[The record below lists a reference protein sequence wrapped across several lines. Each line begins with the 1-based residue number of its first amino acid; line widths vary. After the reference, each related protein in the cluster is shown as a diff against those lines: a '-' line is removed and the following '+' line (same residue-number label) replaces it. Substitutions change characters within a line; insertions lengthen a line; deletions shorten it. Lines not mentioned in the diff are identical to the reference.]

1 MKWGVNMGS
10 FKDELNKA
18 VEEAKEILGSKTTE
32 DIKSSTK
39 EAVDEAKEIVDNL
52 EQKGVKDKFS
62 FLSWRGRLNRVSYF
76 IQTTSS
82 YIIFISY
89 IYIIIYLYKTNNLIN
104 ADAFLWAAIMFFSY
118 LSFAITS
125 RRFHD
130 VGKSCICSIGLIFS
144 LWIVAFILIKKSY
157 SPYWF
162 LIYIL
167 FTVVAMTL
175 KPGNSGENKYGA
187 PDKGFRVGKYF
198 ISEEKILKNAKVVN
212 FINNVKCILNF
223 INNKKVVIF
232 IILLLITTLL
242 SYLIGNNY
250 NGINLIALFAILTFI
265 FATMCLYSLIKY
277 AYFSKEKSKKF
288 YFLRIVV
295 SVLLLCFLT
304 LIFIFTRTN
313 GYKLYNLTAHDLRGE
328 WQSRGFFKPN
338 ENQTVIIRERVTEGG
353 KAWDEFEKLRE
364 MERVIQRIQENE
376 ILSLEEEREIR
387 DRARRTLY
395 LNEMEILPYNFNLEQ
410 FISEH
415 GVNLRFGDL
424 EPQLWTFYF
433 LGDKAVLSRGSFL
446 LYKNEYRETESVSN
460 VHLGSELKEVLKNNE
475 FKDMKPLDM
484 YGGKKVINSKDKNIG
499 VFCVDDL
506 VWQIYL
512 YPNSNAV
519 LDKSG
524 ISVNDSKLW
533 LMLKLGFPETREFEN
548 VIVDSYVLH
557 EREESEILHVIKNK
571 STGEQSMLIS
581 QGGFFEPWLVYYD
594 DKIEDLFL
602 KPLGYRLGSKYEDI
616 KNDFKLIGTNVGN
629 GERSYICINEKNLNY
644 STLVPVDKV
653 KVLGNV
659 FKFNKSGYLYEINIR
674 IDGSKEDIAN
684 YLLNSYGVCS
694 SINKNNDDV
703 EMSWVSDENVITYT
717 HFDRRR
723 IKGAV
728 SNSIKI
734 TKQFQKDEIIN
745 QSKNYAFDD
754 DLPTYALGI
763 NWEDSSAYI
772 NNLQFVVRG
781 DNGDKVYRASNIKM
795 FNLSDLMPE
804 NISVIDNK
812 FIFKKNSGKLIE
824 VELSLNATDF
834 GKVNNYLS
842 KKYGEAP
849 KGEASKERYFSEWRI
864 NKLVLQL
871 ISYKGGNSN
880 TYLRC
885 IDRETFEQRP

>member
-1 MKWGVNMGS
+1 MGS

-32 DIKSSTK
+32 DLKSSTK

-52 EQKGVKDKFS
+52 EQKGVKDKLS
-62 FLSWRGRLNRVSYF
+62 FLSWRGRLNRVSFF
-76 IQTTSS
+76 IQGIIAELFLLLEC
-82 YIIFISY
+82 YILYKASKFIN
-89 IYIIIYLYKTNNLIN
+89 IDEIIYLALMLY
-104 ADAFLWAAIMFFSY
+104 SY
-118 LSFAITS
+118 LYFCIVNK
-125 RRFHD
+125 RFHD
-130 VGKSCICSIGLIFS
+130 LGKSFKYSIGLIFS
-144 LWIVAFILIKKSY
+144 IWFVFYNLVYLSHY
-157 SPYWF
+157 PYWF

-167 FTVVAMTL
+167 FTVAAMSL
-175 KPGNSGENKYGA
+175 KSGNSGENKYGVS
-187 PDKGFRVGKYF
+187 DKGFRIGKYF
-198 ISEEKILKNAKVVN
+198 ISEEKILKNTKVVN
-212 FINNVKCILNF
+212 FINNIKCILNF

-232 IILLLITTLL
+232 IILLLITTSL
-242 SYLIGNNY
+242 SYLIGNDY
-250 NGINLIALFAILTFI
+250 SEINLIALFAILTFI
-265 FATMCLYSLIKY
+265 FGTMCLYSLIKY
-277 AYFSKEKSKKF
+277 TYFNKEKSKKF
-288 YFLRIVV
+288 YFIRIVV
-295 SVLLLCFLT
+295 GVFVLCFLT
-304 LIFIFTRTN
+304 LIFIFARTN
-313 GYKLYNLTAHDLRGE
+313 GYKLYNLTASDMDGE
-328 WQSRGFFKPN
+328 WQSKGFFKIY
-338 ENQTVIIRERVTEGG
+338 ENQNVFIKESISEIG
-353 KAWDEFEKLRE
+353 KINSRMEFMQMLNDRHK
-364 MERVIQRIQENE
+364 IKNE
-376 ILSLEEEREIR
+376 SPEERFKRI
-387 DRARRTLY
+387 DKSRRTLY
-395 LNEMEILPYNFNLEQ
+395 LNGMELLPYNLEQEQ

-415 GVNLRFGDL
+415 DVKLKFGEL
-424 EPQLWTFYF
+424 EPQQWTFYF
-433 LGDKAVLSRGSFL
+433 LGDKAVLSRGSLL
-446 LYKNEYRETESVSN
+446 LYKNAYRETESVSN

-484 YGGKKVINSKDKNIG
+484 YGGKKVVKSKDKNIG
-499 VFCVDDL
+499 VLCKNDL
-506 VWQIYL
+506 ACQIYL

-602 KPLGYRLGSKYEDI
+602 KPLGYKLGSKYEDI
-616 KNDFKLIGTNVGN
+616 KNDFKLIATNVGN
-629 GERSYICINEKNLNY
+629 GERSYTCINERNLNY

-684 YLLNSYGVCS
+684 YLLNLYGDCT
-694 SINKNNDDV
+694 SINKNNDDI
-703 EMSWVSDENVITYT
+703 EMRWVSDENVITYT

-754 DLPTYALGI
+754 DSPTYALGI

-795 FNLSDLMPE
+795 FNLSDLIPE

-812 FIFKKNSGKLIE
+812 FIFKKNSEKLIE

-834 GKVNNYLS
+834 SKVNNYLTQ
-842 KKYGEAP
+842 KYGEAP

-864 NKLVLQL
+864 NKIVLQL
-871 ISYKGGNSN
+871 RYNKAGNSN
-880 TYLRC
+880 AYLRC

>member
-39 EAVDEAKEIVDNL
+39 EAVDEAKEIVENL
-52 EQKGVKDKFS
+52 EQKDIKNKLS
-62 FLSWRGRLNRVSYF
+62 FLSWHGRLNRVSFF
-76 IQTTSS
+76 IQGIIAELFLLLEC
-82 YIIFISY
+82 YILYKASRFIN
-89 IYIIIYLYKTNNLIN
+89 IDEIIYL
-104 ADAFLWAAIMFFSY
+104 AFILYSY
-118 LSFAITS
+118 LYFCIVNK
-125 RRFHD
+125 RFHD
-130 VGKSCICSIGLIFS
+130 LNKSFKYSIGLILSIWF
-144 LWIVAFILIKKSY
+144 VFYNLIYLSY

-167 FTVVAMTL
+167 FTVVAMSL

-187 PDKGFRVGKYF
+187 PDNGFRIGKYF

-313 GYKLYNLTAHDLRGE
+313 GYKLYNLTAYDINGE
-328 WQSRGFFKPN
+328 WNSKGFFKSY
-338 ENQTVIIRERVTEGG
+338 ENQIVIIKERVTQTG
-353 KAWDEFEKLRE
+353 KDLQWIELYQSMSGKKINRS
-364 MERVIQRIQENE
+364 R
-376 ILSLEEEREIR
+376 EEEIEFR
-387 DRARRTLY
+387 DRERRTLY
-395 LNEMEILPYNFNLEQ
+395 LNSMELLPYNLEQ

-415 GVNLRFGDL
+415 GVNLKFGNL

-446 LYKNEYRETESVSN
+446 LYKNAYRETESVN
-460 VHLGSELKEVLKNNE
+460 NIHLGSELKEVLKNNE
-475 FKDMKPLDM
+475 FKDIKPLDM

-533 LMLKLGFPETREFEN
+533 IMLKLGFPETREFEN

-557 EREESEILHVIKNK
+557 EQEESEILHVIKNK

-602 KPLGYRLGSKYEDI
+602 KPLGYRLGSKYGDI
-616 KNDFKLIGTNVGN
+616 KNDFKLIATNVGN
-629 GERSYICINEKNLNY
+629 GERSYTCINEKNLNY
-644 STLVPVDKV
+644 STLVPVEKV

-684 YLLNSYGVCS
+684 YLLNLYGVCT

-703 EMSWVSDENVITYT
+703 EMRWVSDENVITYT
-717 HFDRRR
+717 HIDRRR

-734 TKQFQKDEIIN
+734 TKQFQRDEIIN

-754 DLPTYALGI
+754 DLTTYALGI

-795 FNLSDLMPE
+795 FNLSDLIPE

-812 FIFKKNSGKLIE
+812 FIFKKNSEKLIE

-834 GKVNNYLS
+834 SKVNNYLTQ
-842 KKYGEAP
+842 KYGEAP

-871 ISYKGGNSN
+871 RYNKAGNSN
-880 TYLRC
+880 AYLRC

>member
-32 DIKSSTK
+32 DLKSSTK

-52 EQKGVKDKFS
+52 EQKGVKDKLS
-62 FLSWRGRLNRVSYF
+62 FLSWRGRLNRVSFF
-76 IQTTSS
+76 IQGIIAELFLLLEC
-82 YIIFISY
+82 YILYKASKFIN
-89 IYIIIYLYKTNNLIN
+89 IDEIIYLALMLY
-104 ADAFLWAAIMFFSY
+104 SY
-118 LSFAITS
+118 LYFCIVNK
-125 RRFHD
+125 RFHD
-130 VGKSCICSIGLIFS
+130 LGKSFKYSIGLILSIWFVFYNLVYLS
-144 LWIVAFILIKKSY
+144 HY
-157 SPYWF
+157 PYWF

-167 FTVVAMTL
+167 FTVAAMSL
-175 KPGNSGENKYGA
+175 KSGNSGENKYGVS
-187 PDKGFRVGKYF
+187 DKGFRIGKYF
-198 ISEEKILKNAKVVN
+198 ISEEKILKNTKVVN
-212 FINNVKCILNF
+212 FINNIKCILNF

-232 IILLLITTLL
+232 IILLLITTSL
-242 SYLIGNNY
+242 SYLIGNDY
-250 NGINLIALFAILTFI
+250 SEINLIALFAILTFI
-265 FATMCLYSLIKY
+265 FGTMCLYSLIKY
-277 AYFSKEKSKKF
+277 TYFNKEKSKKF
-288 YFLRIVV
+288 YFIRIVV
-295 SVLLLCFLT
+295 GVFVLCFLT
-304 LIFIFTRTN
+304 LIFIFARTN
-313 GYKLYNLTAHDLRGE
+313 GYKLYNLTASDMDGE
-328 WQSRGFFKPN
+328 WQSKGFFKIY
-338 ENQTVIIRERVTEGG
+338 ENQNVFIKESISEIG
-353 KAWDEFEKLRE
+353 KINSRMEFMQMLNDRHK
-364 MERVIQRIQENE
+364 IKNE
-376 ILSLEEEREIR
+376 SPEERFKRI
-387 DRARRTLY
+387 DKSRRTLY
-395 LNEMEILPYNFNLEQ
+395 LNGMELLPYNLEQEQ

-415 GVNLRFGDL
+415 DVKLKFGEL
-424 EPQLWTFYF
+424 EPQQWTFYF
-433 LGDKAVLSRGSFL
+433 LGDKAVLSRGSLL
-446 LYKNEYRETESVSN
+446 LYKNAYRETESVSN

-484 YGGKKVINSKDKNIG
+484 YGGKKVVKSKDKNIG
-499 VFCVDDL
+499 VLCKNDL
-506 VWQIYL
+506 ACQIYL

-602 KPLGYRLGSKYEDI
+602 KPLGYKLGSKYEDI
-616 KNDFKLIGTNVGN
+616 KNDFKLIATNVGN
-629 GERSYICINEKNLNY
+629 GERSYTCINERNLNY

-684 YLLNSYGVCS
+684 YLLNLYGDCT
-694 SINKNNDDV
+694 SINKNNDDI
-703 EMSWVSDENVITYT
+703 EMRWVSDENVITYT

-723 IKGAV
+723 IKGVV

-754 DLPTYALGI
+754 DSPTYALGI

-795 FNLSDLMPE
+795 FNLSDLIPE

-812 FIFKKNSGKLIE
+812 FIFKKNSEKLIE

-834 GKVNNYLS
+834 SKVNNYLTQ
-842 KKYGEAP
+842 KYGEAP

-864 NKLVLQL
+864 NKIVLQL
-871 ISYKGGNSN
+871 RYNKAGNSN
-880 TYLRC
+880 AYLRC

>member
-32 DIKSSTK
+32 DLKSSTK
-39 EAVDEAKEIVDNL
+39 EAGDEAKEIVDNL
-52 EQKGVKDKFS
+52 EQKGVKDKLS
-62 FLSWRGRLNRVSYF
+62 FLSWRGRLNRVSFF
-76 IQTTSS
+76 IQGIIAELFLLLEC
-82 YIIFISY
+82 YILYKASKFIN
-89 IYIIIYLYKTNNLIN
+89 IDEIIYLALMLY
-104 ADAFLWAAIMFFSY
+104 SY
-118 LSFAITS
+118 LYFCIVNK
-125 RRFHD
+125 RFHD
-130 VGKSCICSIGLIFS
+130 LGKSFKYSIGLILSIWFVFYNLVYLS
-144 LWIVAFILIKKSY
+144 HY
-157 SPYWF
+157 PYWF

-167 FTVVAMTL
+167 FTVAAMSL
-175 KPGNSGENKYGA
+175 KSGNSGENKYGVS
-187 PDKGFRVGKYF
+187 DKGFRIGKYF
-198 ISEEKILKNAKVVN
+198 ISEEKILKNTKVVN
-212 FINNVKCILNF
+212 FINNIKCILNF

-232 IILLLITTLL
+232 IILLLITTSL
-242 SYLIGNNY
+242 SYLIGNDY
-250 NGINLIALFAILTFI
+250 SGINLIALFAILTFI
-265 FATMCLYSLIKY
+265 FGTMCLYSLIKY
-277 AYFSKEKSKKF
+277 AYFSKEKSKKI

-295 SVLLLCFLT
+295 SILLLCFLT

-328 WQSRGFFKPN
+328 WQSRGFFKSY
-338 ENQTVIIRERVTEGG
+338 ENQIVIIKERVTQTG
-353 KAWDEFEKLRE
+353 KDLQWIELYQSMSGKKINRS
-364 MERVIQRIQENE
+364 R
-376 ILSLEEEREIR
+376 EEEIEFR
-387 DRARRTLY
+387 DRERRTLY

-415 GVNLRFGDL
+415 GVNLKFGNL

-446 LYKNEYRETESVSN
+446 LYKNAYRETESVN
-460 VHLGSELKEVLKNNE
+460 NIHLGSELKEVLKNNE

-533 LMLKLGFPETREFEN
+533 IMLKLGFPETREFEN

-557 EREESEILHVIKNK
+557 EQEESEILHVIKNK

-616 KNDFKLIGTNVGN
+616 KNDFKLIATNVGN
-629 GERSYICINEKNLNY
+629 GERSYTCINERNLNY

-684 YLLNSYGVCS
+684 YLLNLYGDCT
-694 SINKNNDDV
+694 SINKNNDDI
-703 EMSWVSDENVITYT
+703 EMRWVSDENVITYT

-754 DLPTYALGI
+754 DLTTYALGI

-795 FNLSDLMPE
+795 FNLSDLIPE

-812 FIFKKNSGKLIE
+812 FIFKKNSEKLIE

-834 GKVNNYLS
+834 SKVNNYLTQ
-842 KKYGEAP
+842 KYGEAP

-871 ISYKGGNSN
+871 RYNKAGNSN
-880 TYLRC
+880 AYLRC

>member
-313 GYKLYNLTAHDLRGE
+313 GYKLYNLTAYDINGE
-328 WQSRGFFKPN
+328 WNSKGFFKSY
-338 ENQTVIIRERVTEGG
+338 ENQIVIIKERVTQTG
-353 KAWDEFEKLRE
+353 KDLQWIELYQSMSGKKINRS
-364 MERVIQRIQENE
+364 R
-376 ILSLEEEREIR
+376 EEEIEFR
-387 DRARRTLY
+387 DRERRTLY
-395 LNEMEILPYNFNLEQ
+395 LNSMEFLPYNLEQ

-415 GVNLRFGDL
+415 GVNLKFGNL

-446 LYKNEYRETESVSN
+446 LYKNAYRETESVN
-460 VHLGSELKEVLKNNE
+460 NIHLGSELKEVLKNNE

-533 LMLKLGFPETREFEN
+533 IMLKLGFPETREFEN

-557 EREESEILHVIKNK
+557 EQEESEILHVIKNK

-616 KNDFKLIGTNVGN
+616 KNDFKLIATNVGN

-644 STLVPVDKV
+644 STLVPVEKV

-684 YLLNSYGVCS
+684 YLLNLYGVCT

-703 EMSWVSDENVITYT
+703 EMRWVSDENVITYT
-717 HFDRRR
+717 HIDRRR

-754 DLPTYALGI
+754 DSPTYALGI

-795 FNLSDLMPE
+795 FNLSDLIPE

-812 FIFKKNSGKLIE
+812 FIFKKNSEKLIE

-834 GKVNNYLS
+834 SKVNNYLTQ
-842 KKYGEAP
+842 KYGEAP

-864 NKLVLQL
+864 NKIVLQL
-871 ISYKGGNSN
+871 RYNKAGNSN
-880 TYLRC
+880 AYLRC

>member
-32 DIKSSTK
+32 DLKSSTK

-52 EQKGVKDKFS
+52 EQKGVKDKLS
-62 FLSWRGRLNRVSYF
+62 FLSWRGRLNRVSFF
-76 IQTTSS
+76 IQGIIAELFLLLEC
-82 YIIFISY
+82 YILYKASKFIN
-89 IYIIIYLYKTNNLIN
+89 IDEIIYLALMLY
-104 ADAFLWAAIMFFSY
+104 SY
-118 LSFAITS
+118 LYFCIVNK
-125 RRFHD
+125 RFHD
-130 VGKSCICSIGLIFS
+130 LGKSFKYSIGLILSIWFVFYNLVYLS
-144 LWIVAFILIKKSY
+144 HY
-157 SPYWF
+157 PYWF

-167 FTVVAMTL
+167 FTVAAMSL
-175 KPGNSGENKYGA
+175 KSGNSGENKYGVS
-187 PDKGFRVGKYF
+187 DKGFIIGKYF
-198 ISEEKILKNAKVVN
+198 ISEEKILKNTKVVN
-212 FINNVKCILNF
+212 FINNIKCILNF

-232 IILLLITTLL
+232 IILLLITTSL
-242 SYLIGNNY
+242 SYLIGNDY
-250 NGINLIALFAILTFI
+250 SEINLIALFAILTFI
-265 FATMCLYSLIKY
+265 FGTMCLYSLIKY
-277 AYFSKEKSKKF
+277 AYFNKEKSKKF
-288 YFLRIVV
+288 YFIRIVV
-295 SVLLLCFLT
+295 GVFVLCFLT
-304 LIFIFTRTN
+304 LIFIFARTN
-313 GYKLYNLTAHDLRGE
+313 GYKLYNLTASDMDGE
-328 WQSRGFFKPN
+328 WQSKGFFKIY
-338 ENQTVIIRERVTEGG
+338 ENQNVFIKESISEIG
-353 KAWDEFEKLRE
+353 KINSRMEFMQMLNDRHK
-364 MERVIQRIQENE
+364 IKNE
-376 ILSLEEEREIR
+376 SPEERFKRI
-387 DRARRTLY
+387 DKSRRTLY
-395 LNEMEILPYNFNLEQ
+395 LNGMELLPYNLEQEQ

-415 GVNLRFGDL
+415 DVKLKFGEL
-424 EPQLWTFYF
+424 EPQQWTFYF
-433 LGDKAVLSRGSFL
+433 LGDKAVLSRGSLL
-446 LYKNEYRETESVSN
+446 LYKNAYRETESVSN

-484 YGGKKVINSKDKNIG
+484 YGGKKVVKSKDKNIG
-499 VFCVDDL
+499 VLCKNDL
-506 VWQIYL
+506 ACQIYL

-602 KPLGYRLGSKYEDI
+602 KPLGYKLGSKYEDI
-616 KNDFKLIGTNVGN
+616 KNDFKLIATNVGN
-629 GERSYICINEKNLNY
+629 GERSYTCINERNLNY

-684 YLLNSYGVCS
+684 YLLNLYGDCT
-694 SINKNNDDV
+694 SINKNNDDI
-703 EMSWVSDENVITYT
+703 EMRWVSDENVITYT

-754 DLPTYALGI
+754 DSPTYALGI

-795 FNLSDLMPE
+795 FNLSDLIPE

-812 FIFKKNSGKLIE
+812 FIFKKNSEKLIE

-834 GKVNNYLS
+834 SKVNNYLTQ
-842 KKYGEAP
+842 KYGEAP

-864 NKLVLQL
+864 NKIVLQL
-871 ISYKGGNSN
+871 RYNKAGNSN
-880 TYLRC
+880 AYLRC

>member
-32 DIKSSTK
+32 DLKSSTK

-52 EQKGVKDKFS
+52 EQKGVKDKLS
-62 FLSWRGRLNRVSYF
+62 FLSWRGRLNRVSFF
-76 IQTTSS
+76 IQGIIAELFLLLEC
-82 YIIFISY
+82 YILYKASKFIN
-89 IYIIIYLYKTNNLIN
+89 IDEIIYLALMLY
-104 ADAFLWAAIMFFSY
+104 SY
-118 LSFAITS
+118 LYFCIVNK
-125 RRFHD
+125 RFHD
-130 VGKSCICSIGLIFS
+130 LGKSFKYSIGLIFS
-144 LWIVAFILIKKSY
+144 IWFVFYNLVYLSHY
-157 SPYWF
+157 PYWF

-167 FTVVAMTL
+167 FTVAAMSL
-175 KPGNSGENKYGA
+175 KSGNSGENKYGVS
-187 PDKGFRVGKYF
+187 DKGFRIGKYF
-198 ISEEKILKNAKVVN
+198 ISEEKILKNTKVVN
-212 FINNVKCILNF
+212 FINNIKCILNF

-232 IILLLITTLL
+232 IILLLITTSL
-242 SYLIGNNY
+242 SYLIGNDY
-250 NGINLIALFAILTFI
+250 SEINLIALFAILTFI
-265 FATMCLYSLIKY
+265 FGTMCLYSLIKY
-277 AYFSKEKSKKF
+277 TYFNKEKSKKF
-288 YFLRIVV
+288 YFIRIVV
-295 SVLLLCFLT
+295 GVFVLCFLT
-304 LIFIFTRTN
+304 LIFIFARTN
-313 GYKLYNLTAHDLRGE
+313 CYKLYNLTASDMDGE
-328 WQSRGFFKPN
+328 WQSKGFFKIY
-338 ENQTVIIRERVTEGG
+338 ENQNVFIKESISEIG
-353 KAWDEFEKLRE
+353 KINSRMEFMQMLNDRHK
-364 MERVIQRIQENE
+364 IKNE
-376 ILSLEEEREIR
+376 SPEERFKRI
-387 DRARRTLY
+387 DKSRRTLY
-395 LNEMEILPYNFNLEQ
+395 LNGMELLPYNLEQEQ

-415 GVNLRFGDL
+415 DVKLKFGEL
-424 EPQLWTFYF
+424 EPQQWTFYF
-433 LGDKAVLSRGSFL
+433 LGDKAVLSRGSLL
-446 LYKNEYRETESVSN
+446 LYKNAYRETESVSN

-484 YGGKKVINSKDKNIG
+484 YGGKKVVKSKDKNIG
-499 VFCVDDL
+499 VLCKNDL
-506 VWQIYL
+506 ACQIYL

-602 KPLGYRLGSKYEDI
+602 KPLGYKLGSKYEDI
-616 KNDFKLIGTNVGN
+616 KNDFKLIATNVGN
-629 GERSYICINEKNLNY
+629 GERSYTCINERNLNY

-684 YLLNSYGVCS
+684 YLLNLYGDCT
-694 SINKNNDDV
+694 SINKNNDDI
-703 EMSWVSDENVITYT
+703 EMRWVSDENVITYT

-754 DLPTYALGI
+754 DSPTYALGI

-795 FNLSDLMPE
+795 FNLSDLIPE

-812 FIFKKNSGKLIE
+812 FIFKKNSEKLIE

-834 GKVNNYLS
+834 SKVNNYLTQ
-842 KKYGEAP
+842 KYGEAP

-864 NKLVLQL
+864 NKIVLQL
-871 ISYKGGNSN
+871 RYNKAGNSN
-880 TYLRC
+880 AYLRC

>member
-32 DIKSSTK
+32 DLKSSTK

-52 EQKGVKDKFS
+52 EQKGVKDKLS
-62 FLSWRGRLNRVSYF
+62 FLSWRGRLNRVSFF
-76 IQTTSS
+76 IQGIIAELFLLLEC
-82 YIIFISY
+82 YILYKASKFIN
-89 IYIIIYLYKTNNLIN
+89 IDEIIYLALMLY
-104 ADAFLWAAIMFFSY
+104 SY
-118 LSFAITS
+118 LYFCIVNK
-125 RRFHD
+125 RFHD
-130 VGKSCICSIGLIFS
+130 LGKSFKYSIGLILSIWFVFYNLVYLS
-144 LWIVAFILIKKSY
+144 HY
-157 SPYWF
+157 PYWF

-167 FTVVAMTL
+167 FTVAAMSL
-175 KPGNSGENKYGA
+175 KSGNSGENKYGVS
-187 PDKGFRVGKYF
+187 DKGFRIGKYF
-198 ISEEKILKNAKVVN
+198 ISEEKILKNTKVVN
-212 FINNVKCILNF
+212 FINNIKCILNF

-232 IILLLITTLL
+232 IILLLITTSL
-242 SYLIGNNY
+242 SYLIGNDY
-250 NGINLIALFAILTFI
+250 SGINLIALFAILTFI
-265 FATMCLYSLIKY
+265 FGTMCLYSLIKY
-277 AYFSKEKSKKF
+277 AYFNKEKSKKF
-288 YFLRIVV
+288 YFIRIVV
-295 SVLLLCFLT
+295 GVFVLCFLT
-304 LIFIFTRTN
+304 LIFIFARTN
-313 GYKLYNLTAHDLRGE
+313 GYKLYNLTASDMDGE
-328 WQSRGFFKPN
+328 WQSKGFFKIY
-338 ENQTVIIRERVTEGG
+338 ENQNVFIKESISEIG
-353 KAWDEFEKLRE
+353 KINSRMEFMQMLNDRHK
-364 MERVIQRIQENE
+364 IKNE
-376 ILSLEEEREIR
+376 SPEERFKRI
-387 DRARRTLY
+387 DKSRRTLY
-395 LNEMEILPYNFNLEQ
+395 LNGMELLPYNLEQEQ

-415 GVNLRFGDL
+415 DVKLKFGEL
-424 EPQLWTFYF
+424 EPQQWTFYF
-433 LGDKAVLSRGSFL
+433 LGDKAVLSRGSLL
-446 LYKNEYRETESVSN
+446 LYKNAYRETESVSN

-484 YGGKKVINSKDKNIG
+484 YGGKKVVKSKDKNIG
-499 VFCVDDL
+499 VLCKNDL
-506 VWQIYL
+506 ACQIYL

-519 LDKSG
+519 LDKNG

-602 KPLGYRLGSKYEDI
+602 KPLGYKLGSKYEDI
-616 KNDFKLIGTNVGN
+616 KNDFKLIATNVGN
-629 GERSYICINEKNLNY
+629 GERSYTCINERNLNY

-684 YLLNSYGVCS
+684 YLLNLYGDCT
-694 SINKNNDDV
+694 SINKNNDDI
-703 EMSWVSDENVITYT
+703 EMRWVSDENVITYT

-754 DLPTYALGI
+754 DSPTYALGI

-795 FNLSDLMPE
+795 FNLSDLIPE

-812 FIFKKNSGKLIE
+812 FIFKKNSEKLIE

-834 GKVNNYLS
+834 SKVNNYLTQ
-842 KKYGEAP
+842 KYGEAP

-864 NKLVLQL
+864 NKIVLQL
-871 ISYKGGNSN
+871 RYNKAGNSN
-880 TYLRC
+880 AYLRC

>member
-32 DIKSSTK
+32 DLKSSTK

-52 EQKGVKDKFS
+52 EQKGVKDKLS
-62 FLSWRGRLNRVSYF
+62 FLSWRGRLNRVSFF
-76 IQTTSS
+76 IQGIIAELFLLLEC
-82 YIIFISY
+82 YILYKASKFIN
-89 IYIIIYLYKTNNLIN
+89 IDEIIYLALMLY
-104 ADAFLWAAIMFFSY
+104 SY
-118 LSFAITS
+118 LYFCIVNK
-125 RRFHD
+125 RFHD
-130 VGKSCICSIGLIFS
+130 LGKSFKYSIGLILSIWFVFYNLVYLS
-144 LWIVAFILIKKSY
+144 HY
-157 SPYWF
+157 PYWF

-167 FTVVAMTL
+167 FTVAAMSL
-175 KPGNSGENKYGA
+175 KSGNSGENKYGVS
-187 PDKGFRVGKYF
+187 DKGFRIGKYF
-198 ISEEKILKNAKVVN
+198 ISEEKILKNTKVVN
-212 FINNVKCILNF
+212 FINNIKCILNF

-232 IILLLITTLL
+232 IILLLITTSL
-242 SYLIGNNY
+242 SYLIGNDY
-250 NGINLIALFAILTFI
+250 SEINLIALFAILTFI
-265 FATMCLYSLIKY
+265 FGTMCLYSLIKY
-277 AYFSKEKSKKF
+277 TYFNKEKSKKF
-288 YFLRIVV
+288 YFIRIVV
-295 SVLLLCFLT
+295 GVFVLCFLT
-304 LIFIFTRTN
+304 LIFIFARTN
-313 GYKLYNLTAHDLRGE
+313 GYKLYNLTASDMDGE
-328 WQSRGFFKPN
+328 WQSKGFFKIY
-338 ENQTVIIRERVTEGG
+338 ENQNVFIKESISEIG
-353 KAWDEFEKLRE
+353 KINSRMEFMQMLNDRHK
-364 MERVIQRIQENE
+364 IKNE
-376 ILSLEEEREIR
+376 SPEERFKRI
-387 DRARRTLY
+387 DKSRRTLY
-395 LNEMEILPYNFNLEQ
+395 LNGMELLPYNLEQEQ

-415 GVNLRFGDL
+415 DVKLKFGEL
-424 EPQLWTFYF
+424 EPQQWTFYF
-433 LGDKAVLSRGSFL
+433 LGDKAVLSRGSLL
-446 LYKNEYRETESVSN
+446 LYKNAYRETESVSN

-484 YGGKKVINSKDKNIG
+484 YGGKKVVKSKDKNIG
-499 VFCVDDL
+499 VLCKNDL
-506 VWQIYL
+506 ACQIYL

-602 KPLGYRLGSKYEDI
+602 KPLGYKLGSKYEDI
-616 KNDFKLIGTNVGN
+616 KNDFKLIATNVGN
-629 GERSYICINEKNLNY
+629 GERSYTCINERNLNY

-684 YLLNSYGVCS
+684 YLLNLYGDCT
-694 SINKNNDDV
+694 SINKNNDDI
-703 EMSWVSDENVITYT
+703 EMRWVSDENVITYT

-795 FNLSDLMPE
+795 FNLSDLIPE

-812 FIFKKNSGKLIE
+812 FIFKKNSEKLIE

-834 GKVNNYLS
+834 SKVNNYLTQ
-842 KKYGEAP
+842 KYGEAP

-864 NKLVLQL
+864 NKIVLQL
-871 ISYKGGNSN
+871 RYNKAGNSN
-880 TYLRC
+880 AYLRC

>member
-32 DIKSSTK
+32 DLKSSTK

-52 EQKGVKDKFS
+52 EQKGVKDKLS
-62 FLSWRGRLNRVSYF
+62 FLSWRGRLNRVSFF
-76 IQTTSS
+76 IQGIIAELFLLLEC
-82 YIIFISY
+82 YILYKASKFIN
-89 IYIIIYLYKTNNLIN
+89 IDEIIYLALMLY
-104 ADAFLWAAIMFFSY
+104 SY
-118 LSFAITS
+118 LYFCIVNK
-125 RRFHD
+125 RFHD
-130 VGKSCICSIGLIFS
+130 LGKSFKYSIGLIFS
-144 LWIVAFILIKKSY
+144 IWFVFYNLVYLSHY
-157 SPYWF
+157 PYWF

-167 FTVVAMTL
+167 FTVAAMSL
-175 KPGNSGENKYGA
+175 KSGNSGENKYGVS
-187 PDKGFRVGKYF
+187 DKGFRIGKYF
-198 ISEEKILKNAKVVN
+198 ISEEKILKNTKVVN
-212 FINNVKCILNF
+212 FINNIKCILNF

-232 IILLLITTLL
+232 IILLLITTSL
-242 SYLIGNNY
+242 SYLIGNDY
-250 NGINLIALFAILTFI
+250 SEINLIALFAILTFI
-265 FATMCLYSLIKY
+265 FGTMCLYSLIKY
-277 AYFSKEKSKKF
+277 TYFNKEKSKKF
-288 YFLRIVV
+288 YFIRIVV
-295 SVLLLCFLT
+295 GVFVLCFLT
-304 LIFIFTRTN
+304 LIFIFARTN
-313 GYKLYNLTAHDLRGE
+313 GYKLYNLTASDMDGE
-328 WQSRGFFKPN
+328 WQSKGFFKIY
-338 ENQTVIIRERVTEGG
+338 ENQNVFIKESISEIG
-353 KAWDEFEKLRE
+353 KINSRMEFMQMLNDRHK
-364 MERVIQRIQENE
+364 IKNE
-376 ILSLEEEREIR
+376 SPEERFKRI
-387 DRARRTLY
+387 DKSRRTLY
-395 LNEMEILPYNFNLEQ
+395 LNGMELLPYNLEQEQ

-415 GVNLRFGDL
+415 DVKLKFGEL
-424 EPQLWTFYF
+424 EPQQWTFYF
-433 LGDKAVLSRGSFL
+433 LGDKAVLSRGSLL
-446 LYKNEYRETESVSN
+446 LYKNAYRETESVSN

-484 YGGKKVINSKDKNIG
+484 YGGKKVVKSKDKNIG
-499 VFCVDDL
+499 VLCKNDL
-506 VWQIYL
+506 ACQIYL

-602 KPLGYRLGSKYEDI
+602 KPLGYKLGSKYEDI
-616 KNDFKLIGTNVGN
+616 KNDFKLIATNVGN
-629 GERSYICINEKNLNY
+629 GERSYTCINERNLNY

-684 YLLNSYGVCS
+684 YLLNLYGDCT
-694 SINKNNDDV
+694 SINKNNDDI
-703 EMSWVSDENVITYT
+703 EMRWVSDENVITYT

-754 DLPTYALGI
+754 DSPTYALGI

-795 FNLSDLMPE
+795 FNLSDLIPE

-812 FIFKKNSGKLIE
+812 FIFKKNSEKLIE

-834 GKVNNYLS
+834 SKVNNYLTQ
-842 KKYGEAP
+842 KYGEAP

-864 NKLVLQL
+864 NKIVLQL
-871 ISYKGGNSN
+871 RYNKAGNSN
-880 TYLRC
+880 AYLRC

>member
-32 DIKSSTK
+32 DLKSSTK

-52 EQKGVKDKFS
+52 EQKGVKDKLS
-62 FLSWRGRLNRVSYF
+62 FLSWRGRLNRVSFF
-76 IQTTSS
+76 IQGIIAELFLLLEC
-82 YIIFISY
+82 YILYKASKFIN
-89 IYIIIYLYKTNNLIN
+89 IDEIIYLALMLY
-104 ADAFLWAAIMFFSY
+104 SY
-118 LSFAITS
+118 LYFCIVNK
-125 RRFHD
+125 RFHD
-130 VGKSCICSIGLIFS
+130 LGKSFKYSIGLILSIWFVFYNLVYLS
-144 LWIVAFILIKKSY
+144 HY
-157 SPYWF
+157 PYWF

-167 FTVVAMTL
+167 FTVAAMSL
-175 KPGNSGENKYGA
+175 KSGNSGENKYGVS
-187 PDKGFRVGKYF
+187 DKGFRIGKYF
-198 ISEEKILKNAKVVN
+198 ISEEKILKNTKVVN
-212 FINNVKCILNF
+212 FINNIKCILNF

-232 IILLLITTLL
+232 IILLLITTSL
-242 SYLIGNNY
+242 SYLIGNDY
-250 NGINLIALFAILTFI
+250 SEINLIALFAILTFI
-265 FATMCLYSLIKY
+265 FGTMCLYSLIKY
-277 AYFSKEKSKKF
+277 TYFNKEKSKKF
-288 YFLRIVV
+288 YFIRIVV
-295 SVLLLCFLT
+295 GVFVLCFLT
-304 LIFIFTRTN
+304 LIFIFARTN
-313 GYKLYNLTAHDLRGE
+313 GYKLYNLTASDMDGE
-328 WQSRGFFKPN
+328 WQSKGFFKIY
-338 ENQTVIIRERVTEGG
+338 ENQNVFIKESISEIG
-353 KAWDEFEKLRE
+353 KINSRMEFMQMLNDRHK
-364 MERVIQRIQENE
+364 IKNE
-376 ILSLEEEREIR
+376 SPEERFKRI
-387 DRARRTLY
+387 DKSRRTLY
-395 LNEMEILPYNFNLEQ
+395 LNGMELLPYNLEQEQ

-415 GVNLRFGDL
+415 DVKLKFGEL
-424 EPQLWTFYF
+424 EPQQWTFYF
-433 LGDKAVLSRGSFL
+433 LGDKAVLSRGSLL
-446 LYKNEYRETESVSN
+446 LYKNAYRETESVSN

-484 YGGKKVINSKDKNIG
+484 YGGKKVVKSKDKNIG
-499 VFCVDDL
+499 VLCKNDL
-506 VWQIYL
+506 ACQIYL

-602 KPLGYRLGSKYEDI
+602 KPLGYKLGSKYEDI
-616 KNDFKLIGTNVGN
+616 KNDFKLIATNVGN
-629 GERSYICINEKNLNY
+629 GERSYTCINERNLNY

-684 YLLNSYGVCS
+684 YLLNLYGDCT
-694 SINKNNDDV
+694 SINKNNDDI
-703 EMSWVSDENVITYT
+703 EMRWVSDENVITYT

-754 DLPTYALGI
+754 DSPTYALGI

-795 FNLSDLMPE
+795 FNLSDLIPE

-812 FIFKKNSGKLIE
+812 FIFKKNSEKLIE

-834 GKVNNYLS
+834 SKVNNYLT

-864 NKLVLQL
+864 NKIVLQL
-871 ISYKGGNSN
+871 RYNKAGNSN
-880 TYLRC
+880 AYLRC

>member
-32 DIKSSTK
+32 DLKSSTK

-52 EQKGVKDKFS
+52 EQKGVKDKLS
-62 FLSWRGRLNRVSYF
+62 FLSWRGRLNRVSFF
-76 IQTTSS
+76 IQGIIAELFLLLEC
-82 YIIFISY
+82 YILYKASKFIN
-89 IYIIIYLYKTNNLIN
+89 IDEIIYLALMLY
-104 ADAFLWAAIMFFSY
+104 SY
-118 LSFAITS
+118 LYFCIVNK
-125 RRFHD
+125 RFHD
-130 VGKSCICSIGLIFS
+130 LGKSFKYSIGLIFS
-144 LWIVAFILIKKSY
+144 IWFVFYNLVYLSHY
-157 SPYWF
+157 PYWF

-167 FTVVAMTL
+167 FTVAAMSL
-175 KPGNSGENKYGA
+175 KSGNSGENKYGVS
-187 PDKGFRVGKYF
+187 DKGFRIGKYF
-198 ISEEKILKNAKVVN
+198 ISEEKILKNTKVVN
-212 FINNVKCILNF
+212 FINNIKCILNF

-232 IILLLITTLL
+232 IILLLITTSL
-242 SYLIGNNY
+242 SYLIGNDY
-250 NGINLIALFAILTFI
+250 SEINLIALFAILTFI
-265 FATMCLYSLIKY
+265 FGTMCLYSLIKY
-277 AYFSKEKSKKF
+277 TYFNKEKSKKF
-288 YFLRIVV
+288 YFIRIVV
-295 SVLLLCFLT
+295 GVFVLCFLT
-304 LIFIFTRTN
+304 LIFIFARTN
-313 GYKLYNLTAHDLRGE
+313 GYKLYNLTASDMDGE
-328 WQSRGFFKPN
+328 WQSKGFFKIY
-338 ENQTVIIRERVTEGG
+338 ENQNVFIKESISEIG
-353 KAWDEFEKLRE
+353 KINSRMEFMQMLNDRHK
-364 MERVIQRIQENE
+364 IKNE
-376 ILSLEEEREIR
+376 SPEERFKRI
-387 DRARRTLY
+387 DKSRRTLY
-395 LNEMEILPYNFNLEQ
+395 LNGMELLPYNLEQEQ

-415 GVNLRFGDL
+415 DVKLKFGEL
-424 EPQLWTFYF
+424 EPQQWTFYF
-433 LGDKAVLSRGSFL
+433 LGDKAVLSRGSLL
-446 LYKNEYRETESVSN
+446 LYKNAYRETESVSN

-484 YGGKKVINSKDKNIG
+484 YGGKKVVKSKDKNIG
-499 VFCVDDL
+499 VLCKNDL
-506 VWQIYL
+506 ACQIYL

-602 KPLGYRLGSKYEDI
+602 KPLGYKLGSKYEDI
-616 KNDFKLIGTNVGN
+616 KNDFKLIATNVGN
-629 GERSYICINEKNLNY
+629 GERSYTCINERNLNY

-684 YLLNSYGVCS
+684 YLLNLYGDCT
-694 SINKNNDDV
+694 SINKNNDDI
-703 EMSWVSDENVITYT
+703 EMRWVSDENVITYT

-754 DLPTYALGI
+754 DSPTYALGI

-795 FNLSDLMPE
+795 FNLSDLIPE

-812 FIFKKNSGKLIE
+812 FIFKKNSEKLIE

-834 GKVNNYLS
+834 SKVNNYLT

-864 NKLVLQL
+864 NKIVLQL
-871 ISYKGGNSN
+871 RYNKAGNSN
-880 TYLRC
+880 AYLRC

>member
-198 ISEEKILKNAKVVN
+198 ISEEKILENTKVVN
-212 FINNVKCILNF
+212 FINNIKCILNF

-250 NGINLIALFAILTFI
+250 IGINLIAFFAILTFI
-265 FATMCLYSLIKY
+265 FGTMCLYSLIKY
-277 AYFSKEKSKKF
+277 AYFSKEKSKKI

-295 SVLLLCFLT
+295 SILLLCFLT

-313 GYKLYNLTAHDLRGE
+313 GYKLYNLTAYDMEGE
-328 WQSRGFFKPN
+328 WQSKGLFSTY
-338 ENQTVIIRERVTEGG
+338 ENQKVIIKENITQTG
-353 KAWDEFEKLRE
+353 KDLRW
-364 MERVIQRIQENE
+364 VE
-376 ILSLEEEREIR
+376 IYNSITTRNKKRTFEEEREIR
-387 DRARRTLY
+387 DKARRTLY
-395 LNEMEILPYNFNLEQ
+395 LNEMEVLPYNFNLEQ

-415 GVNLRFGDL
+415 SVNLKFGNL
-424 EPQLWTFYF
+424 KSQSWTFYF
-433 LGDKAVLSRGSFL
+433 LGDKAVLSRGSLL
-446 LYKNEYRETESVSN
+446 LYKNAYRETESVSN

-484 YGGKKVINSKDKNIG
+484 YGCKKVVNSKDRNVG

-506 VWQIYL
+506 VCQIYL

-533 LMLKLGFPETREFEN
+533 IMLKLGFPETREFET

-594 DKIEDLFL
+594 DKIADLFL
-602 KPLGYRLGSKYEDI
+602 KPLGYKLGSKYEDI
-616 KNDFKLIGTNVGN
+616 KNDFKLIATNVGN
-629 GERSYICINEKNLNY
+629 GERSYTCINERNLNY

-684 YLLNSYGVCS
+684 YLLNLYGDCT
-694 SINKNNDDV
+694 SINKNNDDI
-703 EMSWVSDENVITYT
+703 EMRWVSDENVITYT

-754 DLPTYALGI
+754 DSPTYALGI

-795 FNLSDLMPE
+795 FNLSDLIPE

-812 FIFKKNSGKLIE
+812 FIFKKNSEKLIE

-834 GKVNNYLS
+834 SKVNNYLTQ
-842 KKYGEAP
+842 KYGEAP

-864 NKLVLQL
+864 NKIVLQL
-871 ISYKGGNSN
+871 RYNKAGNSN
-880 TYLRC
+880 AYLRC

>member
-313 GYKLYNLTAHDLRGE
+313 GYKLYNLTAYDINGE
-328 WQSRGFFKPN
+328 WNSKGFFKSY
-338 ENQTVIIRERVTEGG
+338 ENQIVIIKERVTQTG
-353 KAWDEFEKLRE
+353 KDLQWIELYQSMSGKKINRS
-364 MERVIQRIQENE
+364 R
-376 ILSLEEEREIR
+376 EEEIEFR
-387 DRARRTLY
+387 DRERRTLY
-395 LNEMEILPYNFNLEQ
+395 LNSMEFLPYNLEQ

-415 GVNLRFGDL
+415 GVNLKFGNL

-446 LYKNEYRETESVSN
+446 LYKNAYRETESVN
-460 VHLGSELKEVLKNNE
+460 NIHLGSELKEVLKNNE

-533 LMLKLGFPETREFEN
+533 IMLKLGFPETREFEN

-557 EREESEILHVIKNK
+557 EQEESEILHVIKNK

-616 KNDFKLIGTNVGN
+616 KNDFKLIATNVGN

-644 STLVPVDKV
+644 STLVPVEKV

-684 YLLNSYGVCS
+684 YLLNLYGVCT

-703 EMSWVSDENVITYT
+703 EMRWVSDENVITYT
-717 HFDRRR
+717 HIDRRR

-754 DLPTYALGI
+754 DLTTCALGI

-795 FNLSDLMPE
+795 FNLSDLIPE

-812 FIFKKNSGKLIE
+812 FIFKKNSEKLIE

-834 GKVNNYLS
+834 SKVNNYLTQ
-842 KKYGEAP
+842 KYGEAP

-871 ISYKGGNSN
+871 RYNKAGNSN
-880 TYLRC
+880 AYLRC

>member
-32 DIKSSTK
+32 DLKSSTK

-52 EQKGVKDKFS
+52 EQKGVKDKLS
-62 FLSWRGRLNRVSYF
+62 FLSWRGRLNRVSFF
-76 IQTTSS
+76 IQGIIAELFLLLEC
-82 YIIFISY
+82 YILYKASKFIN
-89 IYIIIYLYKTNNLIN
+89 IDEIIYLALMLY
-104 ADAFLWAAIMFFSY
+104 SY
-118 LSFAITS
+118 LYFCIVNK
-125 RRFHD
+125 RFHD
-130 VGKSCICSIGLIFS
+130 LGKSFKYSIGLILSIWFVFYNLVYLS
-144 LWIVAFILIKKSY
+144 HY
-157 SPYWF
+157 PYWF

-167 FTVVAMTL
+167 FTVAAMSL
-175 KPGNSGENKYGA
+175 KSGNSGENKYGVS
-187 PDKGFRVGKYF
+187 DKGFRIGKYF
-198 ISEEKILKNAKVVN
+198 ISEEKILKNTKVVN
-212 FINNVKCILNF
+212 FINNIKCILNF

-232 IILLLITTLL
+232 IILLLITTSL
-242 SYLIGNNY
+242 SYLIGNDY
-250 NGINLIALFAILTFI
+250 SGINLIALFAILTFI
-265 FATMCLYSLIKY
+265 FGTMCLYSLIKY
-277 AYFSKEKSKKF
+277 AYFNKEKSKKF
-288 YFLRIVV
+288 YFIRIVV
-295 SVLLLCFLT
+295 GVFVLCFLT
-304 LIFIFTRTN
+304 LIFIFARTN
-313 GYKLYNLTAHDLRGE
+313 GYKLYNLTASDMDGE
-328 WQSRGFFKPN
+328 WQSKGFFKIY
-338 ENQTVIIRERVTEGG
+338 ENQNVFIKESISEIG
-353 KAWDEFEKLRE
+353 KINSRMEFMQMLNDRHK
-364 MERVIQRIQENE
+364 IKNE
-376 ILSLEEEREIR
+376 SPEERFKRI
-387 DRARRTLY
+387 DKSRRTLY
-395 LNEMEILPYNFNLEQ
+395 LNGMELLPYNLEEEQ

-415 GVNLRFGDL
+415 DVKLKFGEL
-424 EPQLWTFYF
+424 EPKQWTFYF
-433 LGDKAVLSRGSFL
+433 LGDKAVLSRGSLL
-446 LYKNEYRETESVSN
+446 LYKNAYRETESVSN

-484 YGGKKVINSKDKNIG
+484 YGGKKVVKSKDKNIG
-499 VFCVDDL
+499 VLCKNDL
-506 VWQIYL
+506 ACQIYL
-512 YPNSNAV
+512 YPNSNVV

-602 KPLGYRLGSKYEDI
+602 KPLGYKLGSKYEDI
-616 KNDFKLIGTNVGN
+616 KNDFKLIATNVGN
-629 GERSYICINEKNLNY
+629 GERSYTCINERNLNY

-684 YLLNSYGVCS
+684 YLLNLYGDCT
-694 SINKNNDDV
+694 SINKNNDDI
-703 EMSWVSDENVITYT
+703 EMRWVSDENVITYT

-754 DLPTYALGI
+754 DSPTYALGI

-795 FNLSDLMPE
+795 FNLSDLIPE

-812 FIFKKNSGKLIE
+812 FIFKKNSEKLIE

-834 GKVNNYLS
+834 SKVNNYLTQ
-842 KKYGEAP
+842 KYGEAP

-864 NKLVLQL
+864 NKIVLQL
-871 ISYKGGNSN
+871 RYNKAGNSN
-880 TYLRC
+880 AYLRC

>member
-313 GYKLYNLTAHDLRGE
+313 GYKLYNLTAYDINGE
-328 WQSRGFFKPN
+328 WNSKGFFKSY
-338 ENQTVIIRERVTEGG
+338 ENQIVIIKERVTQTG
-353 KAWDEFEKLRE
+353 KDLQWIELYQSMSGKKINRS
-364 MERVIQRIQENE
+364 R
-376 ILSLEEEREIR
+376 EEEIEFR
-387 DRARRTLY
+387 DRERRTLY
-395 LNEMEILPYNFNLEQ
+395 LNSMEFLPYNLEQ

-415 GVNLRFGDL
+415 GVNLKFGNL

-446 LYKNEYRETESVSN
+446 LYKNAYRETESVN
-460 VHLGSELKEVLKNNE
+460 NIHLGSELKEVLKNNE

-533 LMLKLGFPETREFEN
+533 IMLKLGFPETREFEN

-557 EREESEILHVIKNK
+557 EQEESEILHVIKNK

-616 KNDFKLIGTNVGN
+616 KNDFKLIATNVGN

-644 STLVPVDKV
+644 STLVPVEKV

-684 YLLNSYGVCS
+684 YLLNLYGVCT

-703 EMSWVSDENVITYT
+703 EMRWVSDENVITYT
-717 HFDRRR
+717 HIDRRR

-754 DLPTYALGI
+754 DLTTCAWGI

-795 FNLSDLMPE
+795 FNLSDLIPE

-812 FIFKKNSGKLIE
+812 FIFKKNSEKLIE

-834 GKVNNYLS
+834 SKVNNYLTQ
-842 KKYGEAP
+842 KYGEAP

-871 ISYKGGNSN
+871 RYNKAGNSN
-880 TYLRC
+880 AYLRC

>member
-1 MKWGVNMGS
+1 MSGK
-10 FKDELNKA
+10 K
-18 VEEAKEILGSKTTE
+18 I
-32 DIKSSTK
+32 
-39 EAVDEAKEIVDNL
+39 
-52 EQKGVKDKFS
+52 
-62 FLSWRGRLNRVSYF
+62 NR
-76 IQTTSS
+76 
-82 YIIFISY
+82 
-89 IYIIIYLYKTNNLIN
+89 
-104 ADAFLWAAIMFFSY
+104 
-118 LSFAITS
+118 S
-125 RRFHD
+125 R
-130 VGKSCICSIGLIFS
+130 
-144 LWIVAFILIKKSY
+144 
-157 SPYWF
+157 
-162 LIYIL
+162 
-167 FTVVAMTL
+167 
-175 KPGNSGENKYGA
+175 
-187 PDKGFRVGKYF
+187 
-198 ISEEKILKNAKVVN
+198 
-212 FINNVKCILNF
+212 
-223 INNKKVVIF
+223 
-232 IILLLITTLL
+232 
-242 SYLIGNNY
+242 
-250 NGINLIALFAILTFI
+250 
-265 FATMCLYSLIKY
+265 
-277 AYFSKEKSKKF
+277 
-288 YFLRIVV
+288 
-295 SVLLLCFLT
+295 
-304 LIFIFTRTN
+304 
-313 GYKLYNLTAHDLRGE
+313 
-328 WQSRGFFKPN
+328 
-338 ENQTVIIRERVTEGG
+338 
-353 KAWDEFEKLRE
+353 
-364 MERVIQRIQENE
+364 
-376 ILSLEEEREIR
+376 EEEIEFR
-387 DRARRTLY
+387 DRERRTLY
-395 LNEMEILPYNFNLEQ
+395 LNSMELLPYNLEQ

-415 GVNLRFGDL
+415 GVNLKFGNL

-446 LYKNEYRETESVSN
+446 LYKNAYRETESVN
-460 VHLGSELKEVLKNNE
+460 NIHLGSELKEVLKNNE

-533 LMLKLGFPETREFEN
+533 IMLKLGFPETREFEN

-557 EREESEILHVIKNK
+557 EQEESEILHVIKNK

-616 KNDFKLIGTNVGN
+616 KNDFKLIATNVGN
-629 GERSYICINEKNLNY
+629 GERSYTCINEKNLNY
-644 STLVPVDKV
+644 STLVPVEKV

-684 YLLNSYGVCS
+684 YLLNLYGVCT

-703 EMSWVSDENVITYT
+703 EMRWVSDENVITYT
-717 HFDRRR
+717 HIDRRR

-754 DLPTYALGI
+754 DLTTYALGI

-795 FNLSDLMPE
+795 FNLSDLIPE

-812 FIFKKNSGKLIE
+812 FIFKKNSEKLIE

-834 GKVNNYLS
+834 SKVNNYLTQ
-842 KKYGEAP
+842 KYGEAP

-871 ISYKGGNSN
+871 RYNKAGNSN
-880 TYLRC
+880 AYLRC

>member
-32 DIKSSTK
+32 DLKSSTK

-52 EQKGVKDKFS
+52 EQKGVKDKLS
-62 FLSWRGRLNRVSYF
+62 FLSWRGRLNRVSFF
-76 IQTTSS
+76 IQGIIAELFLLLEC
-82 YIIFISY
+82 YILYKASKFIN
-89 IYIIIYLYKTNNLIN
+89 IDEIIYLALMLY
-104 ADAFLWAAIMFFSY
+104 SY
-118 LSFAITS
+118 LYFCIVNK
-125 RRFHD
+125 RFHD
-130 VGKSCICSIGLIFS
+130 LGKSFKYSIGLILSIWFVFYNLVYLS
-144 LWIVAFILIKKSY
+144 HY
-157 SPYWF
+157 PYWF

-167 FTVVAMTL
+167 FTVAAMSF
-175 KPGNSGENKYGA
+175 KSGNSGENKYGVS
-187 PDKGFRVGKYF
+187 DKGFRIGKYF
-198 ISEEKILKNAKVVN
+198 ISEEKILKNTKVVN
-212 FINNVKCILNF
+212 FINNIKCILNF

-232 IILLLITTLL
+232 IILLLITTSL
-242 SYLIGNNY
+242 SYLIGNDY
-250 NGINLIALFAILTFI
+250 SEINLIALFAILTFI
-265 FATMCLYSLIKY
+265 FGTMCLYSLIKY
-277 AYFSKEKSKKF
+277 TYFNKEKSKKF
-288 YFLRIVV
+288 YFIRIVV
-295 SVLLLCFLT
+295 GVFVLCFLT
-304 LIFIFTRTN
+304 LIFIFARTN
-313 GYKLYNLTAHDLRGE
+313 GYKLYNLTASDMDGE
-328 WQSRGFFKPN
+328 WQSKGFFKIY
-338 ENQTVIIRERVTEGG
+338 ENQNVFIKESISEIG
-353 KAWDEFEKLRE
+353 KINSRMEFMQMLNDRHK
-364 MERVIQRIQENE
+364 IKNE
-376 ILSLEEEREIR
+376 SPEERFKRI
-387 DRARRTLY
+387 DKSRRTLY
-395 LNEMEILPYNFNLEQ
+395 LNGMELLPYNLEQEQ

-415 GVNLRFGDL
+415 DVKLKFGEL
-424 EPQLWTFYF
+424 EPQQWTFYF
-433 LGDKAVLSRGSFL
+433 LGDKAVLSRGSLL
-446 LYKNEYRETESVSN
+446 LYKNAYRETESVSN

-484 YGGKKVINSKDKNIG
+484 YGGKKVVKSKDKNIG
-499 VFCVDDL
+499 VLCKNDL
-506 VWQIYL
+506 ACQIYL

-602 KPLGYRLGSKYEDI
+602 KPLGYKLGSKYEDI
-616 KNDFKLIGTNVGN
+616 KNDFKLIATNVGN
-629 GERSYICINEKNLNY
+629 GERSYTCINERNLNY

-684 YLLNSYGVCS
+684 YLLNLYGDCT
-694 SINKNNDDV
+694 SINKNNDDI
-703 EMSWVSDENVITYT
+703 EMRWVSDENVITYT

-754 DLPTYALGI
+754 DSPTYALGI

-795 FNLSDLMPE
+795 FNLSDLIPE

-812 FIFKKNSGKLIE
+812 FIFKKNSEKLIE

-834 GKVNNYLS
+834 SKVNNYLTQ
-842 KKYGEAP
+842 KYGEAP

-864 NKLVLQL
+864 NKIVLQL
-871 ISYKGGNSN
+871 RYNKAGNSN
-880 TYLRC
+880 AYLRC

>member
-32 DIKSSTK
+32 DLKSSTK

-52 EQKGVKDKFS
+52 EQKGVKDKLS
-62 FLSWRGRLNRVSYF
+62 FLSWRGRLNRVSFF
-76 IQTTSS
+76 IQGIIAELFLLLEC
-82 YIIFISY
+82 YILYKASKFIN
-89 IYIIIYLYKTNNLIN
+89 IDEIIYLALMLY
-104 ADAFLWAAIMFFSY
+104 SY
-118 LSFAITS
+118 LYFCIVNK
-125 RRFHD
+125 RFHD
-130 VGKSCICSIGLIFS
+130 LGKSFKYSIGLILSIWFVFYNLVYLS
-144 LWIVAFILIKKSY
+144 HY
-157 SPYWF
+157 PYWF

-167 FTVVAMTL
+167 FTVAAMSL
-175 KPGNSGENKYGA
+175 KSGNSGENKYGVS
-187 PDKGFRVGKYF
+187 DKGFRIGKYF
-198 ISEEKILKNAKVVN
+198 ISEEKILKNTKVVN
-212 FINNVKCILNF
+212 FINNIKCILNF

-232 IILLLITTLL
+232 IILLLITTSL
-242 SYLIGNNY
+242 SYLIGNDY
-250 NGINLIALFAILTFI
+250 SEINLIALFAILTFI
-265 FATMCLYSLIKY
+265 FGTMCLYSLIKY
-277 AYFSKEKSKKF
+277 AYFNKEKSKKF
-288 YFLRIVV
+288 YFIRIVV
-295 SVLLLCFLT
+295 GVFVLCFLT
-304 LIFIFTRTN
+304 LIFIFARTN
-313 GYKLYNLTAHDLRGE
+313 GYKLYNLTASDMDGE
-328 WQSRGFFKPN
+328 WQSKGFFKIY
-338 ENQTVIIRERVTEGG
+338 ENQNVFIKESISEIG
-353 KAWDEFEKLRE
+353 KINSRMEFMQMLNDRHK
-364 MERVIQRIQENE
+364 IKNE
-376 ILSLEEEREIR
+376 SPEERFKRI
-387 DRARRTLY
+387 DKSRRTLY
-395 LNEMEILPYNFNLEQ
+395 LNGMELLPYNLEQEQ

-415 GVNLRFGDL
+415 DVKLKFGEL
-424 EPQLWTFYF
+424 EPQQWTFYF
-433 LGDKAVLSRGSFL
+433 LGDKAVLSRGSLL
-446 LYKNEYRETESVSN
+446 LYKNAYRETESVSN

-484 YGGKKVINSKDKNIG
+484 YGGKKVVKSKDKNIG
-499 VFCVDDL
+499 VLCKNDL
-506 VWQIYL
+506 ACQIYL

-602 KPLGYRLGSKYEDI
+602 KPLGYKLGSKYEDI
-616 KNDFKLIGTNVGN
+616 KNDFKLIATNVGN
-629 GERSYICINEKNLNY
+629 GERSYTCINERNLNY

-684 YLLNSYGVCS
+684 YLLNLYGDCT
-694 SINKNNDDV
+694 SINKNNDDI
-703 EMSWVSDENVITYT
+703 EMRWVSDENVITYT

-754 DLPTYALGI
+754 DSPTYALGI

-795 FNLSDLMPE
+795 FNLSDLIPE

-812 FIFKKNSGKLIE
+812 FIFKKNSEKLIE

-834 GKVNNYLS
+834 SKVNNYLTQ
-842 KKYGEAP
+842 KYGEAP

-864 NKLVLQL
+864 NKIVLQL
-871 ISYKGGNSN
+871 RYNKAGNSN
-880 TYLRC
+880 AYLRC

>member
-1 MKWGVNMGS
+1 MS
-10 FKDELNKA
+10 L
-18 VEEAKEILGSKTTE
+18 
-32 DIKSSTK
+32 KS
-39 EAVDEAKEIVDNL
+39 
-52 EQKGVKDKFS
+52 
-62 FLSWRGRLNRVSYF
+62 
-76 IQTTSS
+76 
-82 YIIFISY
+82 
-89 IYIIIYLYKTNNLIN
+89 
-104 ADAFLWAAIMFFSY
+104 
-118 LSFAITS
+118 
-125 RRFHD
+125 
-130 VGKSCICSIGLIFS
+130 
-144 LWIVAFILIKKSY
+144 
-157 SPYWF
+157 
-162 LIYIL
+162 
-167 FTVVAMTL
+167 
-175 KPGNSGENKYGA
+175 GNSGENKYGVS
-187 PDKGFRVGKYF
+187 DKGFRIGKYF
-198 ISEEKILKNAKVVN
+198 ISEEKILKNTKVVN
-212 FINNVKCILNF
+212 FINNIKCILNF

-232 IILLLITTLL
+232 IILLLITTSL
-242 SYLIGNNY
+242 SYLIGNDY
-250 NGINLIALFAILTFI
+250 SEINLIALFAILTFI
-265 FATMCLYSLIKY
+265 FGTMCLYSLIKY
-277 AYFSKEKSKKF
+277 TYFNKEKSKKF
-288 YFLRIVV
+288 YFIRIVV
-295 SVLLLCFLT
+295 GVFVLCFLT
-304 LIFIFTRTN
+304 LIFIFARTN
-313 GYKLYNLTAHDLRGE
+313 GYKLYNLTASDMDGE
-328 WQSRGFFKPN
+328 WQSKGFFKIY
-338 ENQTVIIRERVTEGG
+338 ENQNVFIKESISEIG
-353 KAWDEFEKLRE
+353 KINSRMEFMQMLNDRHK
-364 MERVIQRIQENE
+364 IKNE
-376 ILSLEEEREIR
+376 SPEERFKRI
-387 DRARRTLY
+387 DKSRRTLY
-395 LNEMEILPYNFNLEQ
+395 LNGMELLPYNLEQEQ

-415 GVNLRFGDL
+415 DVKLKFGEL
-424 EPQLWTFYF
+424 EPQQWTFYF
-433 LGDKAVLSRGSFL
+433 LGDKAVLSRGSLL
-446 LYKNEYRETESVSN
+446 LYKNAYRETESVSN

-484 YGGKKVINSKDKNIG
+484 YGGKKVVKSKDKNIG
-499 VFCVDDL
+499 VLCKNDL
-506 VWQIYL
+506 ACQIYL

-602 KPLGYRLGSKYEDI
+602 KPLGYKLGSKYEDI
-616 KNDFKLIGTNVGN
+616 KNDFKLIATNVGN
-629 GERSYICINEKNLNY
+629 GERSYTCINERNLNY

-684 YLLNSYGVCS
+684 YLLNLYGDCT
-694 SINKNNDDV
+694 SINKNNDDI
-703 EMSWVSDENVITYT
+703 EMRWVSDENVITYT

-754 DLPTYALGI
+754 DSPTYALGI

-795 FNLSDLMPE
+795 FNLSDLIPE

-812 FIFKKNSGKLIE
+812 FIFKKNSEKLIE

-834 GKVNNYLS
+834 SKVNNYLTQ
-842 KKYGEAP
+842 KYGEAP

-864 NKLVLQL
+864 NKIVLQL
-871 ISYKGGNSN
+871 RYNKAGNSN
-880 TYLRC
+880 AYLRC

>member
-32 DIKSSTK
+32 DLKSSTK

-52 EQKGVKDKFS
+52 EQKGVKDKLS
-62 FLSWRGRLNRVSYF
+62 FLSWRGRLNRVSFF
-76 IQTTSS
+76 IQGIIAELFLLLEC
-82 YIIFISY
+82 YILYKASKFIN
-89 IYIIIYLYKTNNLIN
+89 IDEIIYLALMLY
-104 ADAFLWAAIMFFSY
+104 SY
-118 LSFAITS
+118 LYFCIVNK
-125 RRFHD
+125 RFHD
-130 VGKSCICSIGLIFS
+130 LGKSFKYSIGLILSIWFVFYNLVYLS
-144 LWIVAFILIKKSY
+144 HY
-157 SPYWF
+157 PYWF

-167 FTVVAMTL
+167 FTVAAMSL
-175 KPGNSGENKYGA
+175 KSGNSGENKYGVS
-187 PDKGFRVGKYF
+187 DKGFRIGKYF
-198 ISEEKILKNAKVVN
+198 ISEEKILKNTKVVN
-212 FINNVKCILNF
+212 FINNIKCILNF

-232 IILLLITTLL
+232 IILLLITTSL
-242 SYLIGNNY
+242 SYLIGNDY
-250 NGINLIALFAILTFI
+250 SEINLIALFAILTFI
-265 FATMCLYSLIKY
+265 FGTMCLYSLIKY
-277 AYFSKEKSKKF
+277 TYFNKEKSKKF
-288 YFLRIVV
+288 YFIRIVV
-295 SVLLLCFLT
+295 GVFVLCFLT
-304 LIFIFTRTN
+304 LIFIFARTN
-313 GYKLYNLTAHDLRGE
+313 GYKLYNLTASDMDGE
-328 WQSRGFFKPN
+328 WQSKGFFKIY
-338 ENQTVIIRERVTEGG
+338 ENQNVFIKESISEIG
-353 KAWDEFEKLRE
+353 KINSRMEFMQMLNDRHK
-364 MERVIQRIQENE
+364 IKNE
-376 ILSLEEEREIR
+376 SPEERFKRI
-387 DRARRTLY
+387 DKSRRTLY
-395 LNEMEILPYNFNLEQ
+395 LNGMELLPYNLEQEQ

-415 GVNLRFGDL
+415 DVKLKFGEL
-424 EPQLWTFYF
+424 EPQQWTFYF
-433 LGDKAVLSRGSFL
+433 LGDKAVLSRGSLL
-446 LYKNEYRETESVSN
+446 LYKNAYRETESVSN

-484 YGGKKVINSKDKNIG
+484 YGGKKVVKSKDKNIG
-499 VFCVDDL
+499 VLCKNDL
-506 VWQIYL
+506 ACQIYL

-602 KPLGYRLGSKYEDI
+602 KPLGYKLGSKYEDI
-616 KNDFKLIGTNVGN
+616 KNDFKLIATNVGN
-629 GERSYICINEKNLNY
+629 GERSYTCINERNLNY

-684 YLLNSYGVCS
+684 YLLNLYGDCT
-694 SINKNNDDV
+694 SINKNNDDI
-703 EMSWVSDENVITYT
+703 EMRWVSDENVITYT

-754 DLPTYALGI
+754 DSPTYALGI

-795 FNLSDLMPE
+795 FNLSDLIPE

-812 FIFKKNSGKLIE
+812 FIFKKNSEKLIE

-834 GKVNNYLS
+834 SKVNNYLTQ
-842 KKYGEAP
+842 KYGEAP

-864 NKLVLQL
+864 NKIVLQL
-871 ISYKGGNSN
+871 RYNKAGNSN
-880 TYLRC
+880 AYLRC

>member
-32 DIKSSTK
+32 DLKSSTK

-52 EQKGVKDKFS
+52 EQKGVKDKLS
-62 FLSWRGRLNRVSYF
+62 FLSWRGRLNRVSFF
-76 IQTTSS
+76 IQGIIAELFLLLEC
-82 YIIFISY
+82 YILYKASKFIN
-89 IYIIIYLYKTNNLIN
+89 IDEIIYLALMLY
-104 ADAFLWAAIMFFSY
+104 SY
-118 LSFAITS
+118 LYFCIVNK
-125 RRFHD
+125 RFHD
-130 VGKSCICSIGLIFS
+130 LGKSFKYSIGLILSIWFVFYNLVYLS
-144 LWIVAFILIKKSY
+144 HY
-157 SPYWF
+157 PYWF

-167 FTVVAMTL
+167 FTVAAMSL
-175 KPGNSGENKYGA
+175 KSGNSGENKYGVS
-187 PDKGFRVGKYF
+187 DKGFRIGKYF
-198 ISEEKILKNAKVVN
+198 ISEEKILKNTKVVN
-212 FINNVKCILNF
+212 FINNIKCILNF

-232 IILLLITTLL
+232 IILLLITTSL
-242 SYLIGNNY
+242 SYLIGNDY
-250 NGINLIALFAILTFI
+250 SGINLIALFAILTFI
-265 FATMCLYSLIKY
+265 FGTMCLYSLIKY
-277 AYFSKEKSKKF
+277 AYFNKEKSKKF
-288 YFLRIVV
+288 YFIRIVV
-295 SVLLLCFLT
+295 GVFVLCFLT
-304 LIFIFTRTN
+304 LIFIFARTN
-313 GYKLYNLTAHDLRGE
+313 GYKLYNLTASDMDGE
-328 WQSRGFFKPN
+328 WQSKGFFKIY
-338 ENQTVIIRERVTEGG
+338 ENQNVFIKESISEIG
-353 KAWDEFEKLRE
+353 KINSRMEFMQMLNDRHK
-364 MERVIQRIQENE
+364 IKNE
-376 ILSLEEEREIR
+376 SPEERFKRI
-387 DRARRTLY
+387 DKSRRTLY
-395 LNEMEILPYNFNLEQ
+395 LNGMELLPYNLEQEQ

-415 GVNLRFGDL
+415 DVKLKFGEL
-424 EPQLWTFYF
+424 EPQQWTFYF
-433 LGDKAVLSRGSFL
+433 LGDKAVLSRGSLL
-446 LYKNEYRETESVSN
+446 LYKNAYRETESVSN

-484 YGGKKVINSKDKNIG
+484 YGGKKVVKSKDKNIG
-499 VFCVDDL
+499 VLCKNDL
-506 VWQIYL
+506 ACQIYL

-602 KPLGYRLGSKYEDI
+602 KPLGYKLGSKYEDI
-616 KNDFKLIGTNVGN
+616 KNDFKLIATNVGN
-629 GERSYICINEKNLNY
+629 GERSYTCINERNLNY

-684 YLLNSYGVCS
+684 YLLNLYGDCT
-694 SINKNNDDV
+694 SINKNNDDI
-703 EMSWVSDENVITYT
+703 EMRWVSDENVITYT

-723 IKGAV
+723 IKGVV

-754 DLPTYALGI
+754 DSPTYALGI

-795 FNLSDLMPE
+795 FNLSDLIPE

-812 FIFKKNSGKLIE
+812 FIFKKNSEKLIE

-834 GKVNNYLS
+834 SKVNNYLTQ
-842 KKYGEAP
+842 KYGEAP

-864 NKLVLQL
+864 NKIVLQL
-871 ISYKGGNSN
+871 RYNKAGNSN
-880 TYLRC
+880 AYLRC

>member
-313 GYKLYNLTAHDLRGE
+313 GYKLYNLTAYDINGE
-328 WQSRGFFKPN
+328 WNSKGFFKSY
-338 ENQTVIIRERVTEGG
+338 ENQIVIIKERVTQTG
-353 KAWDEFEKLRE
+353 KDLQWIELYQSMSGKKINRS
-364 MERVIQRIQENE
+364 R
-376 ILSLEEEREIR
+376 EEEIEFR
-387 DRARRTLY
+387 DRERRTLY
-395 LNEMEILPYNFNLEQ
+395 LNSMEFLPYNLEQ

-415 GVNLRFGDL
+415 GVNLKFGNL

-446 LYKNEYRETESVSN
+446 LYKNAYRETESVN
-460 VHLGSELKEVLKNNE
+460 NIHLGSELKEVLKNNE

-533 LMLKLGFPETREFEN
+533 IMLKLRFPETREFEN

-557 EREESEILHVIKNK
+557 EQEESEILHVIKNK

-616 KNDFKLIGTNVGN
+616 KNDFKLIATNVGN

-644 STLVPVDKV
+644 STLVPVEKV

-684 YLLNSYGVCS
+684 YLLNLYGVCT

-703 EMSWVSDENVITYT
+703 EMRWVSDENVITYT
-717 HFDRRR
+717 HIDRRR

-754 DLPTYALGI
+754 DSPTYDCFLLGT
-763 NWEDSSAYI
+763 
-772 NNLQFVVRG
+772 L
-781 DNGDKVYRASNIKM
+781 
-795 FNLSDLMPE
+795 
-804 NISVIDNK
+804 
-812 FIFKKNSGKLIE
+812 
-824 VELSLNATDF
+824 
-834 GKVNNYLS
+834 
-842 KKYGEAP
+842 
-849 KGEASKERYFSEWRI
+849 
-864 NKLVLQL
+864 
-871 ISYKGGNSN
+871 
-880 TYLRC
+880 
-885 IDRETFEQRP
+885 

>member
-313 GYKLYNLTAHDLRGE
+313 GYKLYNLTAYDINGE
-328 WQSRGFFKPN
+328 WNSKGFFKSY
-338 ENQTVIIRERVTEGG
+338 ENQIVIIKERVTQTG
-353 KAWDEFEKLRE
+353 KDLQWIELYQSMSGKKINRS
-364 MERVIQRIQENE
+364 R
-376 ILSLEEEREIR
+376 EEEIEFR
-387 DRARRTLY
+387 DRERRTLY
-395 LNEMEILPYNFNLEQ
+395 LNSMEFLPYNLEQ

-415 GVNLRFGDL
+415 GVNLKFGNL

-446 LYKNEYRETESVSN
+446 LYKNAYRETESVN
-460 VHLGSELKEVLKNNE
+460 NIHLGSELKEVLKNNE

-524 ISVNDSKLW
+524 ISVNDSKSW
-533 LMLKLGFPETREFEN
+533 IMLKLGFPETREFEN

-557 EREESEILHVIKNK
+557 EQEESEILHVIKNK

-616 KNDFKLIGTNVGN
+616 KNDFKLIATNVGN

-644 STLVPVDKV
+644 STLVPVEKV

-684 YLLNSYGVCS
+684 YLLNLYGVCT

-703 EMSWVSDENVITYT
+703 EMRWVSDENVITYT
-717 HFDRRR
+717 HIDRRR

-754 DLPTYALGI
+754 DSPTYALGI

-795 FNLSDLMPE
+795 FNLSDLIPE

-812 FIFKKNSGKLIE
+812 FIFKKNSEKLIE

-834 GKVNNYLS
+834 SKVNNYLTQ
-842 KKYGEAP
+842 KYGEAP

-864 NKLVLQL
+864 NKIVLQL
-871 ISYKGGNSN
+871 RYNKAGNSN
-880 TYLRC
+880 AYLRC

>member
-32 DIKSSTK
+32 DLKSSTK

-52 EQKGVKDKFS
+52 EQKGVKDKLS
-62 FLSWRGRLNRVSYF
+62 FLSWRGRLNRVSFF
-76 IQTTSS
+76 IQGIIAELFLLLEC
-82 YIIFISY
+82 YILYKASKFIN
-89 IYIIIYLYKTNNLIN
+89 IDEIIYLALMLY
-104 ADAFLWAAIMFFSY
+104 SY
-118 LSFAITS
+118 LYFCIVNK
-125 RRFHD
+125 RFHD
-130 VGKSCICSIGLIFS
+130 LGKSFKYSIGLIFS
-144 LWIVAFILIKKSY
+144 IWFVFYNLVYLSHY
-157 SPYWF
+157 PYWF

-167 FTVVAMTL
+167 FTVAAMSL
-175 KPGNSGENKYGA
+175 KSGNSGENKYGVS
-187 PDKGFRVGKYF
+187 DKGFRIGKYF
-198 ISEEKILKNAKVVN
+198 ISEEKILKNTKVVN
-212 FINNVKCILNF
+212 FINNIKCILNF

-232 IILLLITTLL
+232 IILLLITTSL
-242 SYLIGNNY
+242 SYLIGNDY
-250 NGINLIALFAILTFI
+250 SEINLIALFAILTFI
-265 FATMCLYSLIKY
+265 FGTMCLYSLIKY
-277 AYFSKEKSKKF
+277 TYFNKEKSKKF
-288 YFLRIVV
+288 YFIRIVV
-295 SVLLLCFLT
+295 GVFVLCFLT
-304 LIFIFTRTN
+304 LIFIFARTN
-313 GYKLYNLTAHDLRGE
+313 GYKLYNLTASDMDGE
-328 WQSRGFFKPN
+328 WQSKGFFKIY
-338 ENQTVIIRERVTEGG
+338 ENQNVFIKESISEIG
-353 KAWDEFEKLRE
+353 KINSRMEFMQMLNDRHK
-364 MERVIQRIQENE
+364 IKNE
-376 ILSLEEEREIR
+376 SPEERFKRI
-387 DRARRTLY
+387 DKSRRTLY
-395 LNEMEILPYNFNLEQ
+395 LNGMELLPYNLEQEQ

-415 GVNLRFGDL
+415 DVKLKFGEL
-424 EPQLWTFYF
+424 KPQQWTFYF
-433 LGDKAVLSRGSFL
+433 LGDKAVLSRGSLL
-446 LYKNEYRETESVSN
+446 LYKNAYRETESVSN

-484 YGGKKVINSKDKNIG
+484 YGGKKVVKSKDKNIG
-499 VFCVDDL
+499 VLCKNDL
-506 VWQIYL
+506 ACQIYL

-602 KPLGYRLGSKYEDI
+602 KPLGYKLGSKYEDI
-616 KNDFKLIGTNVGN
+616 KNDFKLIATNVGN
-629 GERSYICINEKNLNY
+629 GERSYTCINERNLNY

-674 IDGSKEDIAN
+674 IDGSREDIAN
-684 YLLNSYGVCS
+684 YLLNLYGDCT
-694 SINKNNDDV
+694 SINKNNDDI
-703 EMSWVSDENVITYT
+703 EMRWVSDENVITYT

-754 DLPTYALGI
+754 DSPTYALGI

-795 FNLSDLMPE
+795 FNLSDLIPE

-812 FIFKKNSGKLIE
+812 FIFKKNSEKLIE

-834 GKVNNYLS
+834 SKVNNYLTQ
-842 KKYGEAP
+842 KYGEAP

-864 NKLVLQL
+864 NKIVLQL
-871 ISYKGGNSN
+871 RYNKAGNSN
-880 TYLRC
+880 AYLRC